1 MIITLDGVTPT
12 VDPTAYVQETAQ
24 IIGDVHIGAES
35 SIWFH
40 TVLRADVH
48 HIRVGARTSIQDNS
62 TVHVTSGR
70 YGTVIGDDVTVG
82 HGVILHGCK
91 VGNGALVGIGA
102 IVLDACEIGEGS
114 LIGAGALVT
123 PGTVV
128 PPRSLVLGQPAKV
141 VRPLREEELASLES
155 SARKY
160 VLNAA
165 RYKKQNI

>member
-1 MIITLDGVTPT
+1 MIIPLDGVTPT
-12 VDPTAYVQETAQ
+12 VDPTAYVQESAQ
-24 IIGDVHIGAES
+24 VIGDVHIGPES

-40 TVLRADVH
+40 TVLRGDVH

-70 YGTVIGDDVTVG
+70 YGTLIGDDVTVG
-82 HGVILHGCK
+82 HGVILHGCT
-91 VGNGALVGIGA
+91 VGNGSLVGIGA
-102 IVLDACEIGEGS
+102 IVLDACEIGEQS

-141 VRPLREEELASLES
+141 VRPLRADELAGLAT
-155 SARKY
+155 SAQKY
-160 VLNAA
+160 VLNGA
-165 RYKKQNI
+165 RYKSQKI

>member
-1 MIITLDGVTPT
+1 MIIPLDGIEPA

-24 IIGDVHIGAES
+24 VIGDVHIGPES

-40 TVLRADVH
+40 TVLRGDVH

-70 YGTVIGDDVTVG
+70 HGTVIGDDVTVG
-82 HGVILHGCK
+82 HGVILHGCTI
-91 VGNGALVGIGA
+91 GNGSLVGIGA
-102 IVLDACEIGEGS
+102 IVLDACEIGEQSLVGAGS
-114 LIGAGALVT
+114 LVV

-128 PPRSLVLGQPAKV
+128 PPRSLVLGHPAKV
-141 VRPLREEELASLES
+141 ARPLRDDELARLRES
-155 SARKY
+155 AAKY

-165 RYKKQNI
+165 RYKSQQV